1 MNFYIG
7 NLIDEIEE
15 QNVSVAFC
23 DELIYFIYNKLRGQ
37 VSFDMSKLY
46 GLDPYDDV
54 EVPASDL
61 TQIIEICNSIL
72 DTSLLRNYEE
82 AEEGNEALRG
92 LVEIAEKALSRGSGL
107 ISIGD

>member
-7 NLIDEIEE
+7 NSIDDIEE
-15 QNVSVAFC
+15 QNVSVAFR
-23 DELIYFIYNKLRGQ
+23 DELIYFIYKLRGQ

-46 GLDPYDDV
+46 GIDPYDDV